1 MDVISIR
8 GNGPLRGT
16 VSAAGSKNASL
27 LAMAASI
34 MADGPVALVGVPDVT
49 DVRTLSLL
57 LGYLGVET
65 KRHADGVVRLQTVDS
80 TQITA
85 DVETVS
91 RMRASF
97 CVLGPLLARRG
108 RAAVALPGG
117 CRIGSRPI
125 DLHLQGLA
133 ALGANIRFEHG
144 MVIAEAKKLRG
155 VEMNL
160 SGFYGP
166 TVTGTANVL
175 MAAVLASGETILRGA
190 AREPEIIDLCEFLN
204 SIGARVE
211 GAGSSTIRIHGVEQL
226 GGGTYQ
232 VIPDRMETG
241 TLLLAAA
248 ITGGD
253 VTVRGS
259 RPEHLESLLAVL
271 DDAGVML
278 DTGPNWIR
286 AAIADRPL
294 PFHFTA
300 LPHPGVPTDLP
311 AQCMVL
317 ATLAEGRSTIA
328 DQVFPDRFAH
338 LDELSKLGACVDR
351 CGSTAIIDG
360 VHRLQGNVLNASD
373 LRAAAAL
380 ILAGLAAHDVTT
392 IRHAQHLFRGY
403 DRLIE
408 KLNSLGADVVLNP
421 TELESQSRLQR
432 QFSTSQAA
440 ASRLVA

>member
-8 GNGPLRGT
+8 GNGPLRGS
-16 VSAAGSKNASL
+16 VSAAGSKNGSL

-34 MADGPVALVGVPDVT
+34 MADGPIALGGVPDVT
-49 DVRTLSLL
+49 DVSTLSLL

-65 KRHADGVVRLQTVDS
+65 KRHADGVVRIKTVDS
-80 TQITA
+80 APITA
-85 DVETVS
+85 DMETVS

-97 CVLGPLLARRG
+97 CVLGPLVARRG

-133 ALGANIRFEHG
+133 ALGASIRFEHG

-160 SGFYGP
+160 SGLYGP

-190 AREPEIIDLCEFLN
+190 AREPEIVDLCEFLN
-204 SIGARVE
+204 SIGARIE
-211 GAGSSTIRIHGVEQL
+211 GAGSSTIRIQGVEQL
-226 GGGTYQ
+226 SGGTYQ

-294 PFHFTA
+294 PFQFTA
-300 LPHPGVPTDLP
+300 LPHPGVPTDLQ
-311 AQCMVL
+311 AQCTAL

-338 LDELSKLGACVDR
+338 LDELAKLGACVDR

-360 VHRLQGNVLNASD
+360 VHRLQGNVVNASD

-380 ILAGLAAHDVTT
+380 VLAGLAALDVTT
-392 IRHAQHLFRGY
+392 IRSAQHLFRGY

-421 TELESQSRLQR
+421 GELESESRSQSR
-432 QFSTSQAA
+432 FSASQMAA
-440 ASRLVA
+440 

>member
-27 LAMAASI
+27 LAMTASI
-34 MADGPVALVGVPDVT
+34 MADGPIALGGVPGVT
-49 DVRTLSLL
+49 DVNTLALL

-65 KRHADGVVRLQTVDS
+65 KRHADGVVRIETIDS
-80 TQITA
+80 TPITA
-85 DVETVS
+85 DMETVS

-97 CVLGPLLARRG
+97 CVLGPLVARRG

-144 MVIAEAKKLRG
+144 MVIAEAQKLRG

-160 SGFYGP
+160 SGLNGP

-175 MAAVLASGETILRGA
+175 MAAVLARGETILRGA

-204 SIGARVE
+204 SIGARIE
-211 GAGSSTIRIHGVEQL
+211 GARSSTIRIKGVEHL
-226 GGGTYQ
+226 SGGTYQ

-294 PFHFTA
+294 PFQFTA
-300 LPHPGVPTDLP
+300 LPHPGVPTDLQ
-311 AQCMVL
+311 AQCTAL

-380 ILAGLAAHDVTT
+380 VLAGLAAQDVTT
-392 IRHAQHLFRGY
+392 IRRAQHLFRGY

-421 TELESQSRLQR
+421 TEVESESRSQR
-432 QFSTSQAA
+432 QFATSQVA

>member
-34 MADGPVALVGVPDVT
+34 MADGPIALGGVPDVT
-49 DVRTLSLL
+49 DVSTLALL

-65 KRHADGVVRLQTVDS
+65 KRSADGVVRLQTVDPS
-80 TQITA
+80 QVTA

-97 CVLGPLLARRG
+97 CVLGPLVARRG

-144 MVIAEAKKLRG
+144 TVIAEAKKLHG

-160 SGFYGP
+160 SGLNGP

-175 MAAVLASGETILRGA
+175 MAATLASGETILRGA
-190 AREPEIIDLCEFLN
+190 AREPEIVDLCEFLN
-204 SIGARVE
+204 SIGARIE
-211 GAGSSTIRIHGVEQL
+211 GAGGSTIRIRGVEQL
-226 GGGTYQ
+226 SGGTYQ

-253 VTVRGS
+253 VTVRGA
-259 RPEHLESLLAVL
+259 RPEHLEALLAVL

-294 PFHFTA
+294 PFQFTA
-300 LPHPGVPTDLP
+300 LPYPGVPTDLQ
-311 AQCMVL
+311 AQCTAL

-338 LDELSKLGACVDR
+338 LAELSKLGACVDR

-360 VHRLQGNVLNASD
+360 VHRLQGDVLQASD

-380 ILAGLAAHDVTT
+380 VLAGLVAHDVTT
-392 IRHAQHLFRGY
+392 IRRAHHLFRGY

-421 TELESQSRLQR
+421 NESEAERRSQR
-432 QFSTSQAA
+432 RFSASQVAA
-440 ASRLVA
+440 